1 MAPLVAS
8 KCQRAKAAISAEAF
22 AAKISQRSFRR
33 RRDDDRSPALP
44 FHVDARREERGAET
58 ADVGNEG
65 GRARSSVVDG

>member
-33 RRDDDRSPALP
+33 RRDDDDRSPLSC
-44 FHVDARREERGAET
+44 RREEREAET